1 MKKKRINRQHRPSFD
16 LAVKMVL
23 PGLDALKAIRQ
34 GQINQEQLV
43 QLNMMSKI
51 ASAARLRK
59 LLAPNPDG
67 LKIFMLPLVEA
78 LATGKVAQL
87 DLEELEQ
94 AELWLTA
101 LQDMLGRASA
111 QSLRELLDD
120 LILNADIKKE
130 LERIAQTEE
139 LA

>member
-1 MKKKRINRQHRPSFD
+1 
-16 LAVKMVL
+16 
-23 PGLDALKAIRQ
+23 
-34 GQINQEQLV
+34 
-43 QLNMMSKI
+43 MMSKI

-87 DLEELEQ
+87 DLEELER
-94 AELWLTA
+94 AELWLAA
-101 LQDMLGRASA
+101 LRDMLGRSSA

-120 LILNADIKKE
+120 LILNADIKRE
-130 LERIAQTEE
+130 QERIAQAEE
-139 LA
+139 LARLECHANTV

>member
-51 ASAARLRK
+51 ASR
-59 LLAPNPDG
+59 P
-67 LKIFMLPLVEA
+67 LKNTSILP
-78 LATGKVAQL
+78 QPI
-87 DLEELEQ
+87 
-94 AELWLTA
+94 
-101 LQDMLGRASA
+101 SA
-111 QSLRELLDD
+111 
-120 LILNADIKKE
+120 
-130 LERIAQTEE
+130 
-139 LA
+139 